1 MNENQRKKLPI
12 GIQTFSSIR
21 EGNYYYV
28 DKTNFAV
35 DLADSYK
42 YYFLS
47 RPRRFGKSL
56 FLDTLKELF
65 EGNQSLFLGL
75 AAEKRWDW
83 AKKHPV
89 IRISFGGGVFKSRV
103 ELEQGIHKNLSY
115 YESHFHLPPRY
126 SDNRSRFSDLIERL
140 YQQTGQG
147 VVVLVDEYDK
157 PILDS
162 IETDVIA
169 LEVRECLKDLYA
181 VLKDCDRYLRFVF
194 LTGIS
199 KFSKVNLFSGLN
211 NLKDITLSAR
221 YSAICGYTDADVDL
235 VFEAE
240 LFDVDRVEL
249 RRWYNG
255 YNWLGEG
262 VYNPFDLLLFFDE
275 REFNSYWFE
284 TGSPEFLVKILSQRQ
299 FFTPDLNET
308 IASAALLSTFDV
320 GNMPLKALLFQ
331 TGYLTIKK
339 REKTLDGDYV
349 FTLTY
354 PNIEVQKSLNSAL
367 LPYYGVDADS
377 GFEGRLSLSKVLRS
391 NRLDELKNLFH
402 ALFASI
408 PHSWYAKND
417 ISTFEGFYAS
427 VFYSHFAA
435 LGFDITTETSTNHG
449 RMDMVVRLAGRIYI
463 FEFKVVKEDTEGTA
477 LQQIKDKKY
486 AERYQAENQPIHL
499 IGVEFSKRDRN
510 IIGFQVETIDV

>member
-1 MNENQRKKLPI
+1 MNANQRKKLPI
-12 GIQTFSSIR
+12 GIQNFQKIR
-21 EGNYYYV
+21 EENCYYV
-28 DKTNFAV
+28 DKTGFIL
-35 DLADSYK
+35 DLVQRGS

-56 FLDTLKELF
+56 LLDTMQELF
-65 EGNQSLFLGL
+65 EGNFKLFEGL
-75 AAEKRWDW
+75 AAENQWDW
-83 AKKHPV
+83 TKKYPV
-89 IRISFGGGVFKSRV
+89 IRISFGGGVFKRKI
-103 ELEQGIHKNLSY
+103 ELEQGIHKNLSD
-115 YESHFHLPPRY
+115 YELHFNLPPRY
-126 SDNRSRFSDLIERL
+126 PDNRSRFADLIERIH
-140 YQQTGQG
+140 QQTGQS

-162 IETDVIA
+162 IDNDSVA
-169 LEVRECLKDLYA
+169 LEIRECLKDLYA
-181 VLKDCDRYLRFVF
+181 VLKNCDKHLRFVF

-221 YSAICGYTDADVDL
+221 YSAICGYTDSDVDT
-235 VFEAE
+235 VFEPE
-240 LFDVDRVEL
+240 LFNVDRVEL

-275 REFNSYWFE
+275 REFNSFWFE
-284 TGSPEFLVKILSQRQ
+284 TGSPEFLTKIISQRQ

-308 IASAALLSTFDV
+308 IASTALLSTFDV

-367 LPYYGVDADS
+367 LPFYGVDADF
-377 GFEGRLSLSKVLRS
+377 GFEERLSLSKVLRS
-391 NRLDELKNLFH
+391 NRLDELKTLFH
-402 ALFASI
+402 TLFASI
-408 PHSWYAKND
+408 PNNWYAKND
-417 ISTFEGFYAS
+417 ISEFEGFYAS

-449 RMDMVVRLAGRIYI
+449 RMDMVVRLAGHIYI
-463 FEFKVVKEDTEGTA
+463 FEFKVVKADTEGKA
-477 LQQIKDKKY
+477 LQQIKDKNY
-486 AERYQAENQPIHL
+486 AERYKADNQPIHL

-510 IIGFQVETIDV
+510 IIGFEVETL